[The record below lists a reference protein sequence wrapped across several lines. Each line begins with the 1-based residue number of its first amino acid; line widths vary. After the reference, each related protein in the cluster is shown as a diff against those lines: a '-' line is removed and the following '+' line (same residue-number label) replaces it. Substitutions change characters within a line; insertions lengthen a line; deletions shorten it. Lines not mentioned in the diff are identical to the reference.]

1 MLKIDNKIVTG
12 NTNLRTRGYRRWLQT
27 LLVDSYIEKGIKE
40 VQERIN
46 NRNIGV
52 GSALNSMIRFD
63 IVY

>member
-12 NTNLRTRGYRRWLQT
+12 NTNLRTRGYCRWLQT

-52 GSALNSMIRFD
+52 GGALNSMIRFD